1 MIDFSKFRR
10 IEIPEGMVKIIK
22 RKSDGL
28 ILWIA
33 KYLNMVP
40 KATTTTGGTEIY
52 NSIGYKDGARWSS
65 SGGAVTEDGARYARV
80 TGWMKHE
87 AGKTYRTKYF
97 GLDVTN
103 GYVSG
108 VYIAFAGAD
117 GSIIY
122 TVQTGRVDSYKQY
135 TTYQIDLAQD
145 LLTFV
150 NTDTSTK
157 YFRISGYCAESYSSA
172 ESGNKFDAPI
182 ITCDEEIT
190 D

>member
-1 MIDFSKFRR
+1 MIDFSRFRR
-10 IEIPEGMVKIIK
+10 IEIPEGMVKTIK

-40 KATTTTGGTEIY
+40 KATTTPGGAEIY

-65 SGGAVTEDGARYARV
+65 SGGAVIEDDVGHARV
-80 TGWMKHE
+80 TGWIKHE
-87 AGKTYRTKYF
+87 AGKTYRVKYF
-97 GLDVTN
+97 GLDVR

-122 TVQTGRVDSYKQY
+122 TVQTGTVDSYKQY

-157 YFRISGYCAESYSSA
+157 YFRISGYCAESHSLA
-172 ESGNKFDAPI
+172 GSGNKFDAPI